1 MSSVDL
7 VSVARGIFGC
17 GNRPTES
24 FFCLRRSARVQIH
37 LSKADQRIGILGVQ
51 FYGTLQFLLSLLGIV
66 PLQGDIADHIMSAG
80 IVWIELQLCFEL
92 GNGFAKTGIAV
103 ALEISHCQEIVGN
116 FSLRVLR
123 KRLVQLSDGLVQII
137 AFAISLSKQ
146 NMNLGGITKPER
158 HLIEKKSSSHQIL

>member
-1 MSSVDL
+1 MSAIDL
-7 VSVARGIFGC
+7 VSVARGIFGYR
-17 GNRPTES
+17 N
-24 FFCLRRSARVQIH
+24 RSAEGFLCFRRPAGVEIN
-37 LSKADQRIGILGVQ
+37 LSKADQRVGILGVQ

-66 PLQGDIADHIMSAG
+66 PFQGDVADHIMSAG
-80 IVWIELQLCFEL
+80 IVWIDLQLCFEL

-103 ALEISHCQEIVGN
+103 ALEISHCQEIVGH

-146 NMNLGGITKPER
+146 NMNLGGITK
-158 HLIEKKSSSHQIL
+158 